1 MILCRQ
7 HHRRRSD
14 SEGLRDHAGRGPAPP
29 LLHQPRDPHLFP
41 TQRHLGRS
49 QPLPEQG
56 PAPTSEHH
64 PGDTT
69 SSKHAHSPQR
79 HQRKCTGFFFDFW
92 TLTQWIVSPNS
103 SKFYS

>member
-69 SSKHAHSPQR
+69 SSKHAHPPQR

-92 TLTQWIVSPNS
+92 TLTQMDC
-103 SKFYS
+103 FT